1 MIDDLLLS
9 GGADEKI
16 LEDFH
21 VVAHCTA
28 ASGED
33 KFLPRP
39 LQRLAHFLVGRSGG
53 PNRDTPLYEL
63 CHLVNCID
71 AAGGTADARWR
82 FFLGQDQVR
91 SSSCHML
98 FREILAAGGRRR
110 DGFEMTENGV
120 SIHYTDGSFSISFGR
135 MPFLVSLFEFLATME
150 GMAFH
155 GELND
160 LLDAMVVS
168 IADRRAIQ
176 DATNRIAAALRRYR
190 SQHLVR
196 SGNDEAFNTIQRFL
210 YDDLTGSSGNRWQF
224 DDTTILAFWQQHNTG
239 AFRTYRNTFE
249 RFADFLDSVSIT
261 SHLRAVGSAAPL
273 GVDREMGEVDPDD
286 LSGAEALL
294 DDHAAWQDPLPLLDQ
309 EPASGIKFLTKTGER
324 ALLSPL
330 MAFGP
335 FAVQLPLSFL
345 RYLSYGAVQA
355 AITTALQF
363 HPNQRPPEGHVSCA
377 NAESYLDHQDL
388 YRHLLEHLGRM
399 QRATYYALHRAS
411 SGSSANQLVS
421 LDANRSN
428 HLFDMARRHLD
439 DGPDFSND
447 EVAALEETAAGI
459 FRRISRRGFDEDA
472 LADEDRLE
480 GFRIGAGVLY
490 AAGNILKRFLD
501 TLQKLGGDGDGL
513 SKVFDDDRTIFAGEF
528 VKLYGVT
535 DD

>member
-1 MIDDLLLS
+1 MIDDVLLS
-9 GGADEKI
+9 GGADEKM

-53 PNRDTPLYEL
+53 PNRDTPLFEL
-63 CHLVNCID
+63 CHLVNSID
-71 AAGGTADARWR
+71 AAGGTSDARWR

-91 SSSCHML
+91 SSSCHMFL
-98 FREILAAGGRRR
+98 REILAAGGRRR
-110 DGFEMTENGV
+110 DGFEMTEKGV

-160 LLDAMVVS
+160 LMDAMVVS

-176 DATNRIAAALRRYR
+176 DATNQIATALRRYR

-196 SGNDEAFNTIQRFL
+196 SGNDEAFNSIQRFL
-210 YDDLTGSSGNRWQF
+210 HDDLTGSNGDRWQL
-224 DDTTILAFWQQHNTG
+224 DDATILAFWQQHNTG

-249 RFADFLDSVSIT
+249 RFADFFETVAIT
-261 SHLRAVGSAAPL
+261 SHLRAAGSAAPL

-286 LSGAEALL
+286 LSGAEAPLG
-294 DDHAAWQDPLPLLDQ
+294 DHTAWQDPLPLLDQ

-324 ALLSPL
+324 AHLSPL

-363 HPNQRPPEGHVSCA
+363 HPDQPPPEDHVSCA
-377 NAESYLDHQDL
+377 NAETYQDQQDL
-388 YRHLLEHLGRM
+388 YRHLLEHLVRM
-399 QRATYYALHRAS
+399 QRATYYALNQAS
-411 SGSSANQLVS
+411 SGSSASNVVS
-421 LDANRSN
+421 LDANYSN
-428 HLFDMARRHLD
+428 NLFDMARRHLD
-439 DGPDFSND
+439 DEPNFPND

-459 FRRISRRGFDEDA
+459 FRRISRRGFDEDT
-472 LADEDRLE
+472 LADGDHLE

-501 TLQKLGGDGDGL
+501 TLQMLGGDGDGL
-513 SKVFDDDRTIFAGEF
+513 SKFFDDDRTIFAGEF